1 MQGSVPRAKV
11 ASCPGTGKESPVDSG
26 IPIILDCDP
35 GTDDALALLLTLAS
49 PELDVLA
56 VTAAGGN
63 VGVDLTLANA
73 LAITALAGSDVPVYS
88 GADRPLLGAFVNE
101 PRVHGVDGL
110 GGVALPRGGPPAP
123 GIAADAIRRILREA
137 TRPVTLVGI
146 APVTNLALALM
157 TEPAL
162 AAQVEQIV
170 LMSGA
175 WGEGNA
181 TPAAEFN
188 ALNDPEA
195 LAVLLDCGR
204 PVVFAT
210 LELTALAQATPE
222 RIAALRA
229 RGEGSCLRAAC
240 DIQASVPTSP
250 RRGHGGGAPLHDP
263 CAIAWLLR
271 PGLFT
276 SRPCSVRMDLGPG
289 PSRGRTVID
298 RWNRTGAPHNAS
310 VLETLDA
317 DGFFALLGERLARL
331 P

>member
-1 MQGSVPRAKV
+1 VPAQ
-11 ASCPGTGKESPVDSG
+11 

-35 GTDDALALLLTLAS
+35 GTDDALALLLALAS

-63 VGVDLTLANA
+63 VGLELTLRNA
-73 LAITALAGSDVPVYS
+73 LALSALARSRVPVYA
-88 GADRPLLGAFVNE
+88 GADRPMLGAFVNA

-110 GGVALPRGGPPAP
+110 GGIALPPGGSPAP
-123 GIAADAIRRILREA
+123 GIAADAIRTILRSA
-137 TRPVTLVGI
+137 QRPITLVGI
-146 APVTNLALALM
+146 APATNLALALAS
-157 TEPAL
+157 EPGL
-162 AAQVEQIV
+162 AGNVERIV

-195 LAVLLDCGR
+195 LAILLASGR
-204 PVVFAT
+204 PVVLAT
-210 LELTALAQATPE
+210 LELTAQAEATPE

-229 RGEGSCLRAAC
+229 AGAGRSLRTAC
-240 DIQASVPTSP
+240 DIQASVPSSP
-250 RRGHGGGAPLHDP
+250 HRGHGVGAPLHDP
-263 CAIAWLLR
+263 CAIAYLIR
-271 PGLFT
+271 PDLFT
-276 SRPCSVRMDLGPG
+276 TRACAMRMDLGPG

-298 RWNRTGAPHNAS
+298 RWDRTGAPHNAI
-310 VLETLDA
+310 VLETVDA
-317 DGFFALLGERLARL
+317 DGFFAMLGERLARL

>member
-1 MQGSVPRAKV
+1 MRP
-11 ASCPGTGKESPVDSG
+11 

-35 GTDDALALLLTLAS
+35 GTDDAIALFLALAS
-49 PELDVLA
+49 PELEVLA
-56 VTAAGGN
+56 ITAAGGN
-63 VGVDLTLANA
+63 VGLDRTLANA
-73 LAITALAGSDVPVYS
+73 LALTALSGASVPVYA
-88 GADRPLLGAFVNE
+88 GADRPLLGAFTE
-101 PRVHGVDGL
+101 APHVHGADGL
-110 GGVALPRGGPPAP
+110 GGIALPRGGSPAP

-162 AAQVEQIV
+162 AARVEQIV

-175 WGEGNA
+175 WAEGNA

-195 LAVLLDCGR
+195 LAVLLACGR

-210 LELTALAQATPE
+210 LELTAQAQATPA
-222 RIAALRA
+222 RIAAWRA
-229 RGEGSCLRAAC
+229 LGNGRCLQTAC
-240 DIQASVPTSP
+240 DIQASVPISP
-250 RRGHGGGAPLHDP
+250 HRGHGGGAPLHDP

-271 PGLFT
+271 PELF
-276 SRPCSVRMDLGPG
+276 SLRKCHVQMDLGPG

-298 RWNRTGAPHNAS
+298 RWNRTGLPDNAA
-310 VLETLDA
+310 VLETIDGDA
-317 DGFFALLGERLARL
+317 FFALIGERLTRL